1 MHGSTPSHPA
11 TVDIPVILTIMAKSK
26 NKSLSQFPPLV
37 FNIFKPARMTS
48 YDVIRHFKRHL
59 PQGYGKIGHFGTL
72 DPFASGVLMIGIG
85 GAARLN
91 DYIHDLLPKTYLAVG
106 KLGIETPTGDY
117 ESEISQRDD
126 SLYLKREI
134 ASFSAEFIE
143 ERLREKF
150 LGEYWQAPHKYS
162 ASKFMGRNM
171 HEWAREGVEVKKEA
185 VKRFVHDIQVVKYK
199 FPYLSVRVTVSSGT
213 YVRTLFNHMSNEL
226 GTIGS
231 LIALVREQIGPAQSS
246 EAIIKRDWPL
256 DKTMPIISKG
266 MRVDDLLPFDKIILT
281 ETQKE
286 AFKCGAFLKADKV
299 TIIKRD
305 LSNEF
310 IWMEDEQGHLV
321 GMAYKHSENEI
332 RPKINFHL
340 EVPDEP

>member
-1 MHGSTPSHPA
+1 
-11 TVDIPVILTIMAKSK
+11 MAK

-59 PQGYGKIGHFGTL
+59 PKGYGKIGHFGTL

-91 DYIHDLLPKTYLAVG
+91 EYIHDLLPKTYLAVG

-117 ESEISQRDD
+117 ESEIIQRDD
-126 SLYLKREI
+126 SVYLKREI
-134 ASFSAEFIE
+134 AKFSAEFIE

-171 HEWAREGVEVKKEA
+171 HEWAREGVEVKKEP
-185 VKRFVHDIQVVKYK
+185 VLRHIYDIRVVKYK

-231 LIALVREQIGPAQSS
+231 LVALVREKIGFATTKN
-246 EAIIKRDWPL
+246 AIKKKDWPL
-256 DKTMPIISKG
+256 EREFPVLEKGIPI
-266 MRVDDLLPFDKIILT
+266 DELLPFDRFQLT
-281 ETQKE
+281 ETQTT
-286 AFKCGAFLKADKV
+286 AFKCGAFLKLDQV
-299 TIIKRD
+299 TITKRNF
-305 LSNEF
+305 SEEYV
-310 IWMEDEQGHLV
+310 WMNDDKNQLFGLGHREVPL
-321 GMAYKHSENEI
+321 EL
-332 RPKINFHL
+332 RPKIKFHL
-340 EVPDEP
+340 GELDET

>member
-1 MHGSTPSHPA
+1 
-11 TVDIPVILTIMAKSK
+11 MAK

-59 PQGYGKIGHFGTL
+59 PPGFGKIGHFGTL

-126 SLYLKREI
+126 SIYLKREI
-134 ASFSAEFIE
+134 ASFSKEFIE
-143 ERLREKF
+143 ERLRSKF

-171 HEWAREGVEVKKEA
+171 HEWAREGIEVKKEP
-185 VKRFVHDIQVVKYK
+185 VKRFVHDIRVVKYK

-231 LIALVREQIGPAQSS
+231 LIALVREEIGPANTKN
-246 EAIIKRDWPL
+246 AIKKRDWPV
-256 DKTMPIISKG
+256 DKTLPIIEKG
-266 MRVDDLLPFDKIILT
+266 MRIDDLLPFDHAVLT
-281 ETQKE
+281 EVQVT
-286 AFKCGAFLKADKV
+286 AFKNGAFMKYDQLKIA
-299 TIIKRD
+299 KRK
-305 LSNEF
+305 LQNEN
-310 IWMEDEQGHLV
+310 IWMLDEKNNVL
-321 GMAYKHSENEI
+321 GMAYRSNDFEV
-332 RPKINFHL
+332 RPKISFHL
-340 EVPDEP
+340 EVPDEIS

>member
-1 MHGSTPSHPA
+1 
-11 TVDIPVILTIMAKSK
+11 L
-26 NKSLSQFPPLV
+26 
-37 FNIFKPARMTS
+37 AR
-48 YDVIRHFKRHL
+48 
-59 PQGYGKIGHFGTL
+59 
-72 DPFASGVLMIGIG
+72 IG

-117 ESEISQRDD
+117 EPEISQRDD
-126 SLYLKREI
+126 SVYLKREI

-143 ERLREKF
+143 ERLRAKF

-171 HEWAREGVEVKKEA
+171 HEWAREGIEVKKEP
-185 VKRFVHDIQVVKYK
+185 VLRHVYDIRVVKYK

-231 LIALVREQIGPAQSS
+231 LIALVREQIGTATTKN
-246 EAIIKRDWPL
+246 ALKKKDWPL
-256 DKTMPIISKG
+256 DKQLPIIEKG
-266 MRVDDLLPFDKIILT
+266 IRVDELLPFDRALLNESQT
-281 ETQKE
+281 L
-286 AFKCGAFLKADKV
+286 AFKNGAFLKPDQLSI
-299 TIIKRD
+299 TKRNF
-305 LSNEF
+305 SEEYV
-310 IWMEDEQGHLV
+310 WMIDEKNHLLGLGSRALPHEV
-321 GMAYKHSENEI
+321 

-340 EVPDEP
+340 EALDET

>member
-1 MHGSTPSHPA
+1 
-11 TVDIPVILTIMAKSK
+11 MAK

-59 PQGYGKIGHFGTL
+59 PKGYGKIGHFGTL

-91 DYIHDLLPKTYLAVG
+91 EYIHDLLPKTYLAVG

-117 ESEISQRDD
+117 ESEIIQRDD
-126 SLYLKREI
+126 SVYLKREI
-134 ASFSAEFIE
+134 AKFSAEFIE

-171 HEWAREGVEVKKEA
+171 HEWAREGVEVKKEP
-185 VKRFVHDIQVVKYK
+185 VLRHVYDIRVVKYK

-231 LIALVREQIGPAQSS
+231 LVALVREKIGFATTKN
-246 EAIIKRDWPL
+246 ALKKKDWPL
-256 DKTMPIISKG
+256 EREFPVLEKGIPI
-266 MRVDDLLPFDKIILT
+266 DELLPFDRVQLT
-281 ETQKE
+281 ESQTT
-286 AFKCGAFLKADKV
+286 AFKCGAFLKLDQV
-299 TIIKRD
+299 TITKRNF
-305 LSNEF
+305 SEEYV
-310 IWMEDEQGHLV
+310 WMNDDKNQLFGLGHREVPL
-321 GMAYKHSENEI
+321 EL
-332 RPKINFHL
+332 RPKIKFHL
-340 EVPDEP
+340 GELDET

>member
-1 MHGSTPSHPA
+1 
-11 TVDIPVILTIMAKSK
+11 MAK

-48 YDVIRHFKRHL
+48 YDVIRHFKRNL
-59 PQGYGKIGHFGTL
+59 PKGYGKIGHFGTL

-91 DYIHDLLPKTYLAVG
+91 EYIHDLLPKTYLAVG

-117 ESEISQRDD
+117 ESEIIQRDD
-126 SLYLKREI
+126 SVYLKREI
-134 ASFSAEFIE
+134 AKFSSEFIE

-171 HEWAREGVEVKKEA
+171 HEWAREGVEVKKEP
-185 VKRFVHDIQVVKYK
+185 VLRHVYDIRVVKYK

-231 LIALVREQIGPAQSS
+231 LVALVREKIGFATTKN
-246 EAIIKRDWPL
+246 AIKKKDWPL
-256 DKTMPIISKG
+256 EREFPVLEKGIPI
-266 MRVDDLLPFDKIILT
+266 DELLPFDRVQLT
-281 ETQKE
+281 ESQTT
-286 AFKCGAFLKADKV
+286 AFKCGAFLKLDQV
-299 TIIKRD
+299 TITKRNF
-305 LSNEF
+305 SEEYV
-310 IWMEDEQGHLV
+310 WMNDDKNQLFGLGHREVPL
-321 GMAYKHSENEI
+321 EL
-332 RPKINFHL
+332 RPKIKFHL
-340 EVPDEP
+340 GELDET